1 MKNPAKKGQGL
12 GDSKDFEKVLATALR
27 KSLRFLNPKIAEP
40 EAREGLKPFVQG
52 IKPLLED
59 LYCKYKVPPI
69 EIIMLSALS
78 ACAPVPR
85 EFPKE
90 VRNRR
95 QRERTANLL
104 EKTASLI
111 DTLESARI
119 HGFSLFADPTVDIT
133 LLAAA
138 ARVRNMKSI
147 PGRPQRLM
155 MKHYATLLVGLFRH
169 FAGSPLYS
177 KIAILLKATFGKAW
191 PPHGQNHDGEI
202 DAVKKLIDV
211 RILRKVFT
219 ETPDYL
225 PERQAREL
233 ARKYE
238 KKFDSSPIKAT
249 VYENRLRALLKLV
262 VGTRKK
268 KKILR
273 K

>member
-1 MKNPAKKGQGL
+1 MKNPAKKSKGF
-12 GDSKDFEKVLATALR
+12 GDSKDFDEVLATAMK

-40 EAREGLKPFVQG
+40 EVREGLKPFVQG

-78 ACAPVPR
+78 ACSPAPQ

-104 EKTASLI
+104 EKTARLI

-119 HGFSLFADPTVDIT
+119 HGFSLFSDPTVDVT
-133 LLAAA
+133 LHAAA

-155 MKHYATLLVGLFRH
+155 MKYYATLLAALFRR
-169 FAGSPLYS
+169 FAGSPLYRA
-177 KIAILLKATFGKAW
+177 IAILLKATYGTAW
-191 PPHGQNHDGEI
+191 PPHGQNHGGEI

-211 RILRKVFT
+211 RILKKVFT

-225 PERQAREL
+225 PARKMREL

-249 VYENRLRALLKLV
+249 VYESRLKALLELV
-262 VGTRKK
+262 VSTLKK
-268 KKILR
+268 KNTS
-273 K
+273 